1 MGSRRLNLAPADP
14 RRQRTLYL
22 PGSMRYTI
30 PPGLERRA
38 VPRTPSISERFDR
51 ERLLL
56 AALGGAISMLAWLA
70 AGALTHIGKFPNLIL
85 PVALGAAAVGAL
97 LVLTRL
103 APIVWVA
110 AALIIS
116 FFCIVAFTPFVA
128 TALRPKKLVRA
139 DVLPKEELDAVI
151 VLSGGIT
158 SDSLLMPEPLDRLLS
173 GLALMQ
179 RGLGRAL
186 VVTEPRRT
194 DDGATAERDQLWV
207 RGLIDRPFEMLVVD
221 STHTTRDEAVGA
233 WRILRPRGAIRVAVV
248 TSPLH
253 TLRACATF
261 EGVGFK
267 VSCVP
272 ALSRS
277 YTVDEPRSAADR
289 LALFREWLY
298 ERAGLLEYRQ
308 RGWIHQTRAR

>member
-1 MGSRRLNLAPADP
+1 
-14 RRQRTLYL
+14 
-22 PGSMRYTI
+22 
-30 PPGLERRA
+30 
-38 VPRTPSISERFDR
+38 
-51 ERLLL
+51 
-56 AALGGAISMLAWLA
+56 MLACLA
-70 AGALTHIGKFPNLIL
+70 AGALTHIGKFPNLI
-85 PVALGAAAVGAL
+85 PPIAIGAAALGAL

-103 APIVWVA
+103 APMVWVA
-110 AALIIS
+110 AAVVIA

-128 TALRPKKLVRA
+128 TALRPKTLVRA
-139 DVLPKEELDAVI
+139 DALPKDQLDAVI

-179 RGLGRAL
+179 RGVGRVL

-194 DDGATAERDQLWV
+194 DDRATAERDQRWV

-221 STHTTRDEAVGA
+221 NPHTTHDEAVGA
-233 WRILRPRGAIRVAVV
+233 WRILRPRGATRVAVV

-253 TLRACATF
+253 TFRACATF
-261 EGVGFK
+261 EGVGFT

-277 YTVDEPRSAADR
+277 YTVDEPRSATER
-289 LALFREWLY
+289 LAVFREWLY

-308 RGWIHQTRAR
+308 RGWIRQTGAR